1 MFQAYRRGRHP
12 PHRRTLPVEG
22 GREKKR
28 RGVGCGFE
36 RVAAPHPNPLPVN
49 GEREKY
55 RQDDPRFPLQRTIE
69 SHVVARS
76 SRRAARDQVLAGGVA
91 VAAEAA
97 VLPIRRWTVSSVSA
111 SAAGLSQR
119 MR

>member
-1 MFQAYRRGRHP
+1 MVVTHPTVEHSPSRG
-12 PHRRTLPVEG
+12 E

-36 RVAAPHPNPLPVN
+36 RVATPHPNPLPVN

-69 SHVVARS
+69 SHVVACS
-76 SRRAARDQVLAGGVA
+76 SRRAASDQVLAGGVA